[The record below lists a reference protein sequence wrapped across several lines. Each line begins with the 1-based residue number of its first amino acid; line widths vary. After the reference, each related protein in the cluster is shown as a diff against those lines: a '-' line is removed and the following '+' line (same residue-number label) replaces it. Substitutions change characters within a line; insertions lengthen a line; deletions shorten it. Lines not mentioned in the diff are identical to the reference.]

1 MTVTLEP
8 FTVDLVEPLATAT
21 GPIERREGIVV
32 DLQHDGVRGLG
43 EATPLPGWTEPLDDC
58 RAALVDA
65 TDRFDADDPDAVLD
79 ALDTTPAARHG
90 LSLALVDLR
99 ARRADRPLF
108 ELLSQ
113 DLESVSPVDTVP
125 VNATVGDLPADAVA
139 ERVSA
144 AVSAGFDCVKLKVG
158 GRSLPADERRVAA
171 ARRAAGEG
179 IELRVDANGS
189 WSRKE
194 ARRALSW
201 LDDHDVRYVEQPLPA
216 DDLAG
221 NAGLRGGDVG
231 IALDE
236 GLRDC
241 GIDAILDAGVADAVV
256 LKPMALGG
264 IDHAR
269 AIALRAREAGLEVV
283 VTTTID
289 AVLARTAAV
298 HLAASLSPLPAC
310 GLATGDLLA
319 SDLGPDPAPVSD
331 GTISVPDGPGLG
343 VAPESLQW

>member
-1 MTVTLEP
+1 MNVTLEP
-8 FTVDLVEPLATAT
+8 FAVDLVEPLSTAA
-21 GPIERREGIVV
+21 GAIERREGIVV
-32 DLQHDGVRGLG
+32 DLRHDGVRGIG
-43 EATPLPGWTEPLDDC
+43 EATPLPGWTESMDDC
-58 RAALVDA
+58 RTALAGAA
-65 TDRFDADDPDAVLD
+65 DRLDADEPEAVLD
-79 ALDTTPAARHG
+79 ALDATPAARHG
-90 LSLALVDLR
+90 LSLALADLQ

-108 ELLSQ
+108 E
-113 DLESVSPVDTVP
+113 DLGSASYVDSVP
-125 VNATVGDLPADAVA
+125 VNATIGDLPADAVA

-144 AVSAGFDCVKLKVG
+144 AVSDGFDCVKLKVG
-158 GRSLPADERRVAA
+158 GRSLAADERRVAA